1 MEHFVATDFIPIP
14 QPNHNL
20 PVTCKHKNL
29 PSFAEKT
36 MDIFLYV
43 FAALFSVINPL
54 GTVPVFV
61 GLTSDDSIRER
72 NTTSFLTSVNVI
84 VILLISFFAG
94 IYLLAFFGISLN
106 ALRIAGGMIIATSG
120 FALLTGT
127 FSKHKGMKNKRVQ
140 KDLDSREKFSLT
152 PLAIPMLAGP
162 GSISLL
168 ITFNQEYQR
177 WNEMLYVVLAVFAVG
192 LATFIILRSA
202 QYITKFLGASGIN
215 AISRIVGFIVI
226 SIGVEYISS
235 AVISILKI

>member
-1 MEHFVATDFIPIP
+1 
-14 QPNHNL
+14 
-20 PVTCKHKNL
+20 
-29 PSFAEKT
+29 

-61 GLTSDDSIRER
+61 GLTSEESPQDR
-72 NTTSFLTSVNVI
+72 NKTSLLTTVNVI

-94 IYLLAFFGISLN
+94 TYLLSFFGISLDS
-106 ALRIAGGMIIATSG
+106 LRIAGGMIIVTSG

-127 FSKHKGMKNKRVQ
+127 FSKHKGMKNKRVK
-140 KDLDSREKFSLT
+140 KDLNKRENFSLT

-168 ITFNQEYQR
+168 ITFNQEYQK
-177 WNEMLYVVLAVFAVG
+177 WSAVVMVMLAVLAVG
-192 LATFIILRSA
+192 LATYIILRSSH
-202 QYITKFLGASGIN
+202 YISKFLGDSGIN

-226 SIGVEYISS
+226 SIGIEYIST
-235 AVISILKI
+235 AVISILKNINS